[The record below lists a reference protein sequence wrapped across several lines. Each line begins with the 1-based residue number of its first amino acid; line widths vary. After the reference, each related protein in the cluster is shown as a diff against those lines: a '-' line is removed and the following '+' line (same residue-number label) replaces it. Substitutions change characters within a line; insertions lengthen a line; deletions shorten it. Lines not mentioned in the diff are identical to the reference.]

1 MLKAIAVAAMIAA
14 VTVFAYFRGWLPV
27 HSTAQAGAESAS
39 LATAA
44 PGAQNPGAPASTS
57 PGGTDSPQPA
67 AVKPPAR
74 QSGLDL
80 FQMGDYEAAIP
91 RLAEEIAKNKTSAAL
106 YGALAS
112 CYEKTGRPAEAQ
124 ATWSRLAENCPKAA
138 ERSSALTRLYVSA
151 EGAAR
156 VDAGMRLLRECPESA
171 EAAAHVMAI
180 ADAAEKHGKPL
191 CAWEALS
198 LALQIGAGNEN
209 AIVTRCVTWADALA
223 FSPKEVP
230 ELGSVYVVKQGD
242 FVVSIARRH
251 KVESG
256 VIERINKLKNGGI
269 RAGQRL
275 KILTARPTIEVSI
288 RKLWL
293 RLYFNGLLARQ
304 FPICT
309 GNLDESP
316 TPIGDFSVATKLVNP
331 EWTRPGQRA
340 VPHDDPENPLGTRWM
355 GFAQPGYTSYGIHG
369 TIKPETIGT
378 HASNGCV
385 RMRNENVEE
394 LFDLVPSGTP
404 IHIHE

>member
-1 MLKAIAVAAMIAA
+1 MLKATAVAAVIAA
-14 VTVFAYFRGWLPV
+14 ITVFAWFRGWLPV
-27 HSTAQAGAESAS
+27 RSNSAASAETAAI
-39 LATAA
+39 ATAG
-44 PGAQNPGAPASTS
+44 PETASPTPRTS
-57 PGGTDSPQPA
+57 PGGTDNPQNT

-91 RLAEEIAKNKTSAAL
+91 RLAEEITKNKTSASL

-124 ATWSRLAENCPKAA
+124 AAWSKLAENCPKAA
-138 ERSSALTRLYVSA
+138 ERSSALTRLYVAA

-180 ADAAEKHGKPL
+180 ADAAEKHGRPL
-191 CAWEALS
+191 AAWEALS
-198 LALQIGAGNEN
+198 LALQIGAGNES

-223 FSPKEVP
+223 FSPKEVA
-230 ELGSVYVVKQGD
+230 ELGTVYVVKQGD

-251 KVESG
+251 KVDPG
-256 VIERINKLKNGGI
+256 VIERVNKLKNGGI

-275 KILTARPTIEVSI
+275 KVLTAKPAIEVSI

-293 RLYFNGLLARQ
+293 RLYLNGLLARQ
-304 FPICT
+304 FPVCT

-355 GFAQPGYTSYGIHG
+355 GFAEPGYTSYGIHG

-385 RMRNENVEE
+385 RMRNEHVEE